1 MPRLKHARIWAA
13 LLTSLLT
20 AAAAIADQAP
30 MVARV
35 YSDYQVYMRKGVHD
49 RIFAELGWPHHKWK
63 NVNVSRL
70 AENLDSYDFLFL
82 HGVYNLANPTDFRPH
97 RDQWLAFLNRG
108 GVIVVAGMQDHPTQ
122 WDWII
127 DLGDD
132 FQFDLKTFKGFQ
144 KSSDWTNEESELVF
158 GPVEAR
164 WAQFETWSPAWTVT
178 NRNAKGKP
186 IVLYQKVGKGVIVVS
201 TSYLDAFTRASDLD
215 RIWSLA
221 RKARRESPVKIAD
234 VSWGQ
239 MRFGENKA
247 TVTLRNHSESA
258 RDVDVSLT
266 IFNAHRD
273 PVRQTRVVRLAA
285 GADARLSIDYLLTG
299 GDNEIGLV
307 VRAKEDAR
315 IVARTGSRCEL
326 LDVWGP
332 LESIR
337 KDLKDAEKSLER
349 LKEWPKGLLAAVSAE
364 HADLC
369 ARAETLDKELS
380 QARTGLDEL
389 RQTTGAVG
397 ARAKLLAARA
407 AGWGTLGFT
416 PKKNDKLAVFATD
429 SLRKIY
435 RDRPWPADT
444 PGNVLAIALARNE
457 YESAQVVIVPLSG
470 ALADVRV
477 SCGELQSTG
486 GVIGDVQVRP
496 VADCFLPIDGKEG
509 GWRPD
514 VLLTNAPF
522 DIPDDR
528 LARSVWITVHTAA
541 DTPAGDYSGTVTVS
555 AAGAEPAELPVK
567 VTVWNF
573 AVPRKCNLPTQFNF
587 RPNQVATYYFGKN
600 IRYEYWKRFTA
611 PMYHEFVKFL
621 LRYRIAVH
629 PYDDFE
635 GQSKSAI
642 GYLGETRSKPTEKDF
657 SEVLELDF
665 TNYDRH
671 MQLLLDHGQDLLYA
685 GCWLR
690 GTIEQ
695 RGAYWKSYLPKM
707 YQHLK
712 EKGWDEKAIVYGYD
726 EVPPDEVPIVKSHYA
741 LIKELAPTLR
751 YLLTYHHP
759 ESAPGADDPAYADIW
774 VPHGGLYSQKLA
786 AQRARYGQAA
796 WRYIVPGF
804 EIYRPTTDYR
814 SIFWSLWRDRCGGF
828 LYFCTAFWHW
838 SPSPADFNPDG
849 SPRKTFLPK
858 KNDQT
863 GIYHL
868 CYPAGAAPQDGLNA
882 SIRLEAI
889 RDGLEDWEYL
899 NMLNGLIERSTHPDL
914 TQVTEAVEL
923 FKQIDEGGDPNLLQR
938 RSRVATAI
946 EALGATH

>member
-1 MPRLKHARIWAA
+1 MAQFKHARIWAA
-13 LLTSLLT
+13 LLISLLT
-20 AAAAIADQAP
+20 AAVATADEAP
-30 MVARV
+30 MVACV
-35 YSDYQVYMRKGVHD
+35 YSDYQAYMRKGAHD
-49 RIFAELGWPHHKWK
+49 RVFAELGWPHHKWK

-70 AENLDSYDFLFL
+70 VENLDSYDFLLL

-97 RDQWLAFLNRG
+97 RDQWLAFLDRG
-108 GVIVVAGMQDHPTQ
+108 GVIVAAGIQDHPTQ

-127 DLGDD
+127 DLGAD
-132 FQFDLKTFKGFQ
+132 FQFDLKTFKAFQ
-144 KSSDWTNEESELVF
+144 KSSDWTNEDAGLVL
-158 GPVEAR
+158 GAVEAR
-164 WAQFETWSPAWTVT
+164 WAEFSTWSPAWTAT
-178 NRNAKGKP
+178 NRNANGKP

-201 TSYLDAFTRASDLD
+201 TSYLDAFTRAADLA

-221 RKARRESPVKIAD
+221 RKARQESPVKIAG
-234 VSWGQ
+234 VSWGRR
-239 MRFGENKA
+239 RFGENKA
-247 TVTLRNHSESA
+247 AAALRNHSESA
-258 RDVDVSLT
+258 QDVEVSLT
-266 IFNAHRD
+266 VFNAHRD
-273 PVRQTRVVRLAA
+273 PVRQTRVVRLAP
-285 GADARLSIDYLLTG
+285 GTDARLSIDYLLTG

-307 VRAKEDAR
+307 VRGKDDGR
-315 IVARTGSRCEL
+315 IVARTGSRSEL

-332 LESIR
+332 LEAI
-337 KDLKDAEKSLER
+337 KQDLKDAEKSLGR
-349 LKEWPKGLLAAVSAE
+349 LKEWPKSLLATVSAE
-364 HADLC
+364 HADVR
-369 ARAETLDKELS
+369 AKAETLDKELS

-389 RQTTGAVG
+389 RERTGAVG

-416 PKKNDKLAVFATD
+416 PKKNDKLAFFATD
-429 SLRKIY
+429 SLHKIH

-444 PGNVLAIALARNE
+444 PRNVLTIALARNE
-457 YESAQVVIVPLSG
+457 YESAQVVIVPLAG
-470 ALADVRV
+470 PLADVRV
-477 SCGELQSTG
+477 SCGGLQSAN

-496 VADCFLPIDGKEG
+496 VADCFLPIEGDQG

-514 VLLTNAPF
+514 VLLKNAPF
-522 DIPDDR
+522 AIPDDR

-541 DTPAGDYSGTVTVS
+541 DTPAGSYSGTVTVN
-555 AAGAEPAELPVK
+555 AAGAVTAELPLK
-567 VTVWNF
+567 VTVWDF
-573 AVPRKCNLPTQFNF
+573 AVPEKCNLPTQFNF
-587 RPNQVATYYFGKN
+587 RPNQVATYYFGTN
-600 IRYEYWKRFTA
+600 IRYEYWKHFTA

-642 GYLGETRSKPTEKDF
+642 GYLGENRDEGG
-657 SEVLELDF
+657 EVLDLDF
-665 TNYDRH
+665 ENYDKH
-671 MQLLLDHGQDLLYA
+671 MKLLLDHGQDLLYA

-690 GTIEQ
+690 GTIDEK
-695 RGAYWKSYLPKM
+695 GAYWRSFLPKM

-712 EKGWDEKAIVYGYD
+712 EKGWDEKAILYGYD
-726 EVPPDEVPIVKSHYA
+726 EVPPGEIPIVKSHYA

-751 YLLTYHHP
+751 YLLTYHNP
-759 ESAPGADDPAYADIW
+759 ESAPGADDPGYADIW
-774 VPHGGLYSQKLA
+774 VPQGGLHSQKLA
-786 AQRARYGQAA
+786 AERAGYGQAT

-814 SIFWSLWRDRCGGF
+814 NIFWNLWRDRCGGF

-838 SPSPADFNPDG
+838 SPSPADSDPDG

-868 CYPAGAAPQDGLNA
+868 CYPAGAKPEDGLNA

-899 NMLNGLIERSTHPDL
+899 NMLQKLIERSDDPESPTL
-914 TQVTEAVEL
+914 KQAVTLV
-923 FKQIDEGGDPNLLQR
+923 QHIDAGGSARLRDDR
-938 RSRVATAI
+938 ARVARAI
-946 EALGATH
+946 EALSAIH